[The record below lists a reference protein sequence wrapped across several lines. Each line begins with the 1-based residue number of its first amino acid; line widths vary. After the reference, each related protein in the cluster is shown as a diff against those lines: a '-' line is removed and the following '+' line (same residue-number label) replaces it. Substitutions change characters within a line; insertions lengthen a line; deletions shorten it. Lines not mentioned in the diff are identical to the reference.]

1 MASFHLV
8 YRAPDFSDQFVRPY
22 TTKFIVPEGLVVQ
35 SLTFRGI
42 GKSNS
47 GEMNLWARK
56 NPTSSQT
63 WGTRD
68 KNISHTN
75 YSEFAISISTPINAG
90 DLIALKCQFLTGNT
104 GHAVEKPCLD
114 FLVTIPEVSGLMN
127 PYDFGRLGML
137 VGWENTNSSVSHG
150 QPIVHS
156 PVQAF
161 GTAIANV
168 TTTLHGSTHK
178 SAVTFNNV
186 KPLQANIDTAIS
198 TMTDGY
204 FESVSL
210 NTFLYE
216 NYVTTSD
223 NILTSISNQP

>member
-8 YRAPDFSDQFVRPY
+8 YRAPEFSDSFVRPY
-22 TTKFIVPEGLVVQ
+22 TTKFIVPEGLIVQ
-35 SLTFRGI
+35 SLTFRGTW
-42 GKSNS
+42 KSNS
-47 GEMNLWARK
+47 GEINIWARK
-56 NPTSSQT
+56 NPTSDQT
-63 WGTRD
+63 WGNYD
-68 KNISHTN
+68 KYMGHT
-75 YSEFAISISTPINAG
+75 SSSDFAISISTPINAG

-104 GHAVEKPCLD
+104 GHTVSLPCLD
-114 FLVTIPEVSGLMN
+114 FLVTIPEISGLMN
-127 PYDFGRLGML
+127 PYEFGRLGML
-137 VGWENTNSSVSHG
+137 VGWENTNNSVSNG
-150 QPIVHS
+150 QPIIHS

-186 KPLQANIDTAIS
+186 KPLQANINTAIS

-204 FESVSL
+204 FESMSL

-216 NYVTTSD
+216 NGVTTSS